1 MSRPGADEPRPPAEP
16 RPGGVEPDRIRPGE
30 SGHTEEPQGNRPT
43 GEPPTGAL
51 RPGEVRLA
59 AANHPLGADRDRIAL
74 TVRNTSRRVVRVT
87 SHYPFERV
95 NRRLLF
101 DRDAARGFR
110 LDIPAG
116 ASVRWAPGEEREVGL
131 VRYGGRIGAEPATP
145 ASIAAATTPGAPTPG
160 APTPAPTRPVRPRLS
175 GEEWLAR
182 YGPTTGDRVRL
193 GDTDLWLRVEDDRT
207 ALGDEPLWG
216 YGKNLRSRMTQ
227 HDRAAG
233 PSELD
238 VLVAGV
244 LVVDPA
250 IGVVKADIGI
260 KDGRIVGIGRAGNP
274 EVSDGI
280 DLVIGPHTE
289 PIMGYGLIATPG
301 AVDSHVHL
309 ITPELLP
316 AALSAGVTTL
326 ITAGFEEPPYVMERT
341 LRAFED
347 WPLNIGLQAGAR
359 ADAPGR
365 LEELLAAGA
374 LGFKIHEDY
383 GAYPEL
389 IDAVL
394 VFADAHDCSVSL
406 HTDGLHESAELEE
419 TVAAIAGRTV
429 HAYHVEGTGGGH
441 VPDLI
446 GLVREPSVI
455 CSSTTPTLPY
465 GVAAPIEHIG
475 MTLLNHGGSWAVP
488 GDVELVRER
497 IHPATMAAEG
507 PLHEL
512 GAIGIVNS
520 DSQGMGRIGETVRRT
535 IQLAHVMKRWRRS
548 AAAEGIAG
556 LPVEPGDAFD
566 DTGRILR
573 YLAKCTLEPA
583 ITHGIADEVGSL
595 APGRLADIVLWQPAF
610 FGVKPALVLK
620 AGQMAWGALGEGN
633 SSLESSEPTR
643 YRPHWGATGG
653 AAAANA
659 LTFVSQAAL
668 EAGIGARLGT
678 RRRIVAVRGCRG
690 LTRASLARNRATAPI
705 EVDPLDGSVTLDGR
719 VLSVEPVTELP
730 LNRRYLLR

>member
-1 MSRPGADEPRPPAEP
+1 MSRRDADELRPVDRA
-16 RPGGVEPDRIRPGE
+16 RPGD
-30 SGHTEEPQGNRPT
+30 
-43 GEPPTGAL
+43 L

-59 AANHPLGADRDRIAL
+59 AADHPLGADRDRISL

-95 NRRLLF
+95 NPRLLF
-101 DRDAARGFR
+101 DRAAASGFR

-131 VRYGGRIGAEPATP
+131 VRYGGRIGAEPATR
-145 ASIAAATTPGAPTPG
+145 ASIAAATPAAALPAAATPGPTI
-160 APTPAPTRPVRPRLS
+160 PAPTTPGPTTLPPARPVRPRLS
-175 GEEWLAR
+175 GAEWLAR

-193 GDTDLWLRVEDDRT
+193 ADTDLWLRVQEDRT
-207 ALGDEPLWG
+207 APGDEPLWG
-216 YGKNLRSRMTQ
+216 YGRNLRSRMTQ
-227 HDRAAG
+227 HDQAAG

-238 VLVAGV
+238 VLVAGA

-274 EVSDGI
+274 DVSDGI

-316 AALSAGVTTL
+316 VALSAGVTTL

-359 ADAPGR
+359 ADPPGR

-374 LGFKIHEDY
+374 VGFKIHEDY

-394 VFADAHDCSVSL
+394 AFADTHDCSVSL
-406 HTDGLHESAELEE
+406 HTDGLHESAELED

-446 GLVREPSVI
+446 GLVREPSII

-465 GVAAPIEHIG
+465 GVAAPIEHVA

-512 GAIGIVNS
+512 GAIGIINS

-535 IQLAHVMKRWRRS
+535 IQLAHAMKLWRRS
-548 AAAEGIAG
+548 AAAEGIPG
-556 LPVEPGDAFD
+556 LPAEPDDPLD
-566 DTGRILR
+566 DTERVLR

-583 ITHGIADEVGSL
+583 ITHGIAGQVGSL
-595 APGRLADIVLWQPAF
+595 VPGRLADIVLWQPAF

-620 AGQMAWGALGEGN
+620 AGHTAWGPLGEGN
-633 SSLESSEPTR
+633 ASLEYSEPTR
-643 YRPHWGATGG
+643 YRPHWGAIGA

-668 EAGIGARLGT
+668 EAGLGTRLGT
-678 RRRIVAVRGCRG
+678 RRRLVAVRGCRG
-690 LTRASLARNRATAPI
+690 LTRGSLARNRATAPI
-705 EVDPLDGSVTLDGR
+705 EVDPLDGTVTLGGR
-719 VLSVEPVTELP
+719 RLAVDPVTEVP
-730 LNRRYLLR
+730 LSRRYLLR